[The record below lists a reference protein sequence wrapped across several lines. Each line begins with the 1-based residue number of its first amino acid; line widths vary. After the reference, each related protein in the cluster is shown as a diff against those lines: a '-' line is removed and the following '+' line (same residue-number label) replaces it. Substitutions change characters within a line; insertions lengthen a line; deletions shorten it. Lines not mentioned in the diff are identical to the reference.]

1 MVVTL
6 AGARK
11 QEEEERI
18 CLQKEKDSQVRPS
31 TVETELAETQAIDAG
46 DAERECAEETP
57 EGCILDDNLFSGG
70 QSRVKLTRSQKRK
83 HQKVASWMTTCSVV
97 ANRG

>member
-11 QEEEERI
+11 QEEEERS
-18 CLQKEKDSQVRPS
+18 CLQKEKDSQMRPT
-31 TVETELAETQAIDAG
+31 TVETELAMLEMQRGSA
-46 DAERECAEETP
+46 
-57 EGCILDDNLFSGG
+57 
-70 QSRVKLTRSQKRK
+70 QRS

-97 ANRG
+97 ADRG

>member
-31 TVETELAETQAIDAG
+31 TVETELAETQAIDA
-46 DAERECAEETP
+46 ERECAEETP
-57 EGCILDDNLFSGG
+57 EGCIL
-70 QSRVKLTRSQKRK
+70 
-83 HQKVASWMTTCSVV
+83 MMTCSVV
-97 ANRG
+97 ADLYHFILVLPLCDPLNLVISFASTCLKQ